1 VTETSIITYLIHPVE
16 SSRVSLALIKT
27 GVMAG
32 KKHNFNFSSYRGQI
46 DVDPSNRENST
57 VTFTVESD
65 SIVCQD
71 KWIGDGDKKKLLGY
85 IFTEGLQVE
94 KHPEISFISTKVKQ
108 KSDTT
113 YDVFGKL
120 VVRGIEK
127 QITTELSIQPGSTK
141 LLEMMGISS
150 FKLSD
155 FGIKPPPT
163 KYGLAGTKD
172 EIVVDFE
179 LVASP
184 KS

>member
-1 VTETSIITYLIHPVE
+1 M
-16 SSRVSLALIKT
+16 
-27 GVMAG
+27 MAG
-32 KKHNFNFSSYRGQI
+32 KKHNFTFSRYRGQI
-46 DVDPSNRENST
+46 QVDHTNRENSE
-57 VTFTVESD
+57 VSFTVESD

-71 KWIGDGDKKKLLGY
+71 KWLRDGDRKKILEYVLGDGLLAS
-85 IFTEGLQVE
+85 
-94 KHPEISFISTKVKQ
+94 KHPEITFASTKVKQ

-120 VVRGIEK
+120 IVRGIEK
-127 QITTELSIQPGSTK
+127 QISTELSIQPGSTA

-155 FGIKPPPT
+155 FAIKPPAV
-163 KYGLAGTKD
+163 KYGLAGNRD

-184 KS
+184 KSQILRAEFRQG